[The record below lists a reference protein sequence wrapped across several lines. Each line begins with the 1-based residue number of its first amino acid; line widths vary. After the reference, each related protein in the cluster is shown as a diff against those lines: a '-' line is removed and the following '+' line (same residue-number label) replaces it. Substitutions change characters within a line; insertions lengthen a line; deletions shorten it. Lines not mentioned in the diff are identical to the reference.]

1 MIDALA
7 QVPIGPRFGS
17 PFGQSLGF
25 GDLVS
30 IILSNALVIA
40 GIIFFFLILFGGISI
55 IAGAGQDDPGRTA
68 RGKQTVTAAVIG
80 FIIIFAAYWIIK
92 IIEFATGLN
101 ILNPPL

>member
-17 PFGQSLGF
+17 PFGQTLGF

-40 GIIFFFLILFGGISI
+40 GIILFFLFLFGGISI
-55 IAGAGQDDPGRTA
+55 IAGAGQNNPDRAA
-68 RGKQTVTAAVIG
+68 RGKQALTAAVTG
-80 FIIIFAAYWIIK
+80 FIIIFAAYWIII
-92 IIEFATGLN
+92 IIEKATGLN